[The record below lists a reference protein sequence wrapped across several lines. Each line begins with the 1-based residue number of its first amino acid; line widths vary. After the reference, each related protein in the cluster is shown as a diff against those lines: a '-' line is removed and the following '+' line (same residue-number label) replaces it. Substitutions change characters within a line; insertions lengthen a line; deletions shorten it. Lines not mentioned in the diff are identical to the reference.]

1 VRTAIYGSRPDGQ
14 AKIVAELAMA
24 RPDLELVGLLDDF
37 EENRGRSF
45 GGLAVLG
52 TGSDLAALREAG
64 VHALLIGFGESLG
77 RADVIAR
84 AKEADLE
91 LPNLVHASAVV
102 YGSASLGRGVQIF
115 PLAHV
120 GAEAKLADGVLVNT
134 AASVEHDCVVDTGAV
149 LLPGGRICGRGGV
162 AREAPVPSSCRAP
175 GSADGFESRATHR
188 SARAQWSFR
197 TWQSE
202 KGPSSARAP
211 WSAMTSPHTNVWS
224 ASRLGR
230 FRTGSTAPD
239 G

>member
-45 GGLAVLG
+45 GGLTVLG

-120 GAEAKLADGVLVNT
+120 GAAATLADGVLVNT

-149 LLPGGRICGRGGV
+149 RRPGARLGGRVRVSRDASVGAGAVVFPDVVIGEGAFVGAGAVVRHDVAAHERVVGV
-162 AREAPVPSSCRAP
+162 PARPLPDRVE
-175 GSADGFESRATHR
+175 R
-188 SARAQWSFR
+188 S
-197 TWQSE
+197 
-202 KGPSSARAP
+202 
-211 WSAMTSPHTNVWS
+211 
-224 ASRLGR
+224 
-230 FRTGSTAPD
+230 
-239 G
+239 